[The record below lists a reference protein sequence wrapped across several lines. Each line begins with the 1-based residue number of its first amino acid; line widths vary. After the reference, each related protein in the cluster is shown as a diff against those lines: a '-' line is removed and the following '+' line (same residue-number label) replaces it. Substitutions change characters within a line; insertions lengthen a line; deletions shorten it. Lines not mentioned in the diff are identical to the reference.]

1 MSVKSNISRMT
12 IDLPQETH
20 KRLKALAALTGKS
33 MRAVIEEL
41 IEDNLYSRNVPN
53 AETLR
58 VMKEVEDG
66 IGLITCESLEDLH
79 KKLGL

>member
-1 MSVKSNISRMT
+1 MT

-20 KRLKALAALTGKS
+20 KRLKALAALRGKS
-33 MRAVIEEL
+33 MREIVEEF
-41 IEDNLYSRNVPN
+41 IEDHLYSRNVPN

-58 VMKEVEDG
+58 VMKEVEEG
-66 IGLITCESLEDLH
+66 IGLIKCDSLEDLH